1 MPQLAPHID
10 SVPASGIR
18 RIFEMALALDDV
30 LMLAVGEPDVRVSP
44 EILRAGSDAWLA
56 DQTNYGPNGGLRPLR
71 EALVR
76 KLARDNGVVV
86 DTEQVW
92 VTSGGMQALYLA
104 MSLTLAPGDEVLIPD
119 PGYSTFAMNAAMIS
133 AVSVPYPLRRDNA
146 FLPDLDELRRLVTA
160 RTRMIIINSPSNPLG
175 AIFPEETL
183 RELVQFARE
192 NDLWILSD
200 EVYEA
205 FTYDAPHVSV
215 ASLDAEDRVFSVFSL
230 SKTYALTGARVGY
243 LVTPPGLATTM
254 RTAQEAMISC
264 VNTPAQLAALVAV
277 EGDQEHVRTA
287 GLHYRQN
294 LTAAAALLQ
303 ERGIEFLQPSGAF
316 YLWINVGHA
325 TGGDVAGWAERF
337 LLEKRVAVAPGSAF
351 GRGGEGWVRI
361 CVAASLDDLLEG
373 IRRLPVPPR
382 HQSDP
387 GAAAREGVTVRLA
400 RPEEYDEIARQ
411 RLDAYRLEFTIGDDY
426 AVQILD
432 VPHHA
437 TIGEVWVAVDD
448 TSGRI
453 LGSVTTPRPGEL
465 LTPLGR
471 PGEFDFRL
479 LAVDPASRGRRV
491 GSILT
496 DFVIDLARQR
506 GAERVVMNSGTEM
519 TTAHGLYERRG
530 FSRMPDRENPPG
542 IEPSRAYGLDL

>member
-1 MPQLAPHID
+1 MPQLAPHIH
-10 SVPASGIR
+10 SVPESGIR
-18 RIFEMALALDDV
+18 RIFEMAYALDDV
-30 LMLAVGEPDVRVSP
+30 LMLAVGEPDVEVAP

-56 DQTNYGPNGGLRPLR
+56 DETDYSPNGGLLVLR

-76 KLARDNGVVV
+76 KLARENDVVV

-92 VTSGGMQALYLA
+92 VTCGGMQALYLA

-133 AVSVPYPLRRDNA
+133 ALSVPYPLRRDND
-146 FLPDLDELRRLVTA
+146 FLPDLDELRRLVTP

-175 AIFPEETL
+175 AIFPEQTL
-183 RELVQFARE
+183 RALVEFARE

-205 FTYDAPHVSV
+205 FSYEAPHVSV
-215 ASLDAEDRVFSVFSL
+215 ASLDADDRVFSVFSL
-230 SKTYALTGARVGY
+230 SKTYALTGVRVGY
-243 LVTPPGLATTM
+243 LVTPPGLTSTM

-277 EGDQEHVRTA
+277 EGDHKHVEA
-287 GLHYRQN
+287 AAVHYRQN
-294 LTAAAALLQ
+294 LDAATALLDA
-303 ERGIEFLQPSGAF
+303 RGIEYLRPSGAF
-316 YLWINVGHA
+316 YLWVDVGYA
-325 TGGDVAGWAERF
+325 TGGDVAEWAERF
-337 LLEKRVAVAPGSAF
+337 LLDKRVAVAPGSAF
-351 GRGGEGWVRI
+351 GREGEGWIRI
-361 CVAASLDDLLEG
+361 CVAAGLDDLLEG
-373 IRRLPVPPR
+373 IRRLPEP
-382 HQSDP
+382 
-387 GAAAREGVTVRLA
+387 AREVSDAPTAQRVGVTVRLA
-400 RPEEYDEIARQ
+400 HPDEHDELGRQ
-411 RLDAYRLEFTIGDDY
+411 RLEAYRLEFTIGDDY
-426 AVQILD
+426 AMQILD

-437 TIGEVWVAVDD
+437 TVGEVWVAVDD
-448 TSGRI
+448 ESGRI

-479 LAVDPASRGRRV
+479 LAVDPESRGRRV

-496 DFVIDLARQR
+496 DFVIDLARRR
-506 GAERVVMNSGTEM
+506 GAERVVMNSGTDM